1 MRRFGLT
8 AKMSLLIALF
18 GTVLALGLM
27 NSVRGLNTVHE
38 IDRRAFASLQ
48 TASSAA
54 LLSSRIAEASLAARI
69 DIAASD
75 REIEAALDRIDA
87 AVGLV
92 DASRVNLISSLPPE
106 LLHANAGLDPSIR
119 TFIAFLTGLVDIG
132 RRVSPRAALVEA
144 QAEDIARNVRE
155 IITVTSSLR
164 DGLDRRARL
173 SADEAETLSEAVIRE
188 ALLVALGLSLA
199 GIVLA
204 MLWVRA
210 RLTRPLRDLMLAI
223 ERATTSD
230 RVIAVP
236 HRQRRDEIGQL
247 ARTVQALSEVRATLV
262 TRDVEAA
269 SAQRQEL
276 RRSAEL
282 QRIAEEFEARIG
294 SLLHDIGH
302 LSEQLHGVLRDS
314 AVQAEQIAQGS
325 GSAAQAMAG
334 AGAEARKISDAS
346 VRLEDVVEQINGEV
360 RRVSETAA
368 LATRDA
374 AGTAGMVERLT
385 ENAAK
390 IGDVV
395 ALIDAIARQ
404 TNLLALNAT
413 IEAARAGAHGRG
425 FAVVAGEVKA
435 LAEQTAAA
443 TGQITQRIATVNQAL
458 SEAARAISGIVARV
472 GAVEQA
478 STEISGMVSS
488 HAGLLHALGETISR
502 ISGVTGDAVDAMAMI
517 AEANVQSVKRAD
529 QGAGGARLLDE
540 RIDALQDE
548 AAEFA
553 RRLRAA

>member
-1 MRRFGLT
+1 MQRFGLT

-18 GTVLALGLM
+18 GTILALGLM

-48 TASSAA
+48 TASGAA

-69 DIAASD
+69 DVSSSERDIQ
-75 REIEAALDRIDA
+75 IALDRIGA
-87 AVGLV
+87 AVDLV
-92 DASRVNLISSLPPE
+92 DSSRAHLMSSLPQE
-106 LLHANAGLDPSIR
+106 LKDANAGLDPSIR
-119 TFIAFLTGLVDIG
+119 TFIAFLAGIVDIG
-132 RRVSPRAALVEA
+132 RRVSPHAALVEA

-155 IITVTSSLR
+155 IIKVTSSLR
-164 DGLDRRARL
+164 DDLDRRARL
-173 SADEAETLSEAVIRE
+173 SAEEAEDLAESVIRE
-188 ALLVALGLSLA
+188 ALFGALGLSLA

-204 MLWVRA
+204 IIWVRA
-210 RLTRPLRDLMLAI
+210 RLTRPLRDLMVAI

-230 RVIAVP
+230 TVIAVP
-236 HRQRRDEIGQL
+236 HRQRQDEIGQL

-269 SAQRQEL
+269 SAQLQAQL
-276 RRSAEL
+276 RSAEL

-294 SLLHDIGH
+294 GLVHDIGH
-302 LSEQLHGVLRDS
+302 LSEELHGVLRDS

-334 AGAEARKISDAS
+334 AGGEARKISDAA
-346 VRLEDVVEQINGEV
+346 VRLEDVVDQISGEV

-368 LATRDA
+368 VATSDA
-374 AGTAGMVERLT
+374 AGTAGMVDRLT
-385 ENAAK
+385 ENAGK

-443 TGQITQRIATVNQAL
+443 TAQITQRIATVNRAL
-458 SEAARAISGIVARV
+458 SEAARAISDIVLRV

-488 HAGLLHALGETISR
+488 HAGLLHSLGETIAR
-502 ISGVTGDAVDAMAMI
+502 ISGVTGEAVDAMSMI
-517 AEANVQSVKRAD
+517 AEANVQSVRRAN
-529 QGAGGARLLDE
+529 QGAAGARRLDE
-540 RIDALQDE
+540 RIDALQEE